1 MNNHPPVR
9 VVVAVVVVVAAAL
22 LLLLPVAVLFLL
34 FPQSP
39 HYIPI
44 YLLLL
49 ASAAAVAA
57 AFLALF
63 VVFKLELLPLFLL
76 RSVLVVAEIQPHIGS
91 PFTGLACIL
100 AGAAFHCCRERAL
113 EEEEKCGSFSVLL
126 FGGGLGRRRRSLDLG
141 LRGGSLRSPPRPWTT
156 GTVRRRRRARLR
168 RRPRRRLP
176 LRPRRR
182 RRLCQRVARAR
193 LVPGRR
199 R

>member
-34 FPQSP
+34 FPQSPP

-126 FGGGLGRRRRSLDLG
+126 FGGGLGRRSLDLG
-141 LRGGSLRSPPRPWTT
+141 LRGGSLRSP
-156 GTVRRRRRARLR
+156 
-168 RRPRRRLP
+168 
-176 LRPRRR
+176 
-182 RRLCQRVARAR
+182 R